1 MFNGHKI
8 FLTTRS
14 PQELI
19 AHIDDTKD
27 GVGGPR
33 REHVVK
39 VWPRKPAG
47 K

>member
-1 MFNGHKI
+1 MVNGHKI

-19 AHIDDTKD
+19 ARIDDT
-27 GVGGPR
+27 GWRRWPR